1 MKGKTHTHPPHC
13 MANVSSHQERH
24 ALYGSEGGCYG
35 HTTALTL
42 SLSLYAESSNGPPRN
57 ALALKG
63 FFKGKIRVAAV
74 AWRRGRK
81 EIQTISLL
89 LAMRSTHYA
98 NSLP

>member
-1 MKGKTHTHPPHC
+1 MSLLIKKGMPC
-13 MANVSSHQERH
+13 MAARAAVMAIQPPLPS
-24 ALYGSEGGCYG
+24 
-35 HTTALTL
+35 L

-89 LAMRSTHYA
+89 PAMRSTHYA